1 MDFQSITIHQIA
13 NLINQSDPAINET
26 AWEGRKKVDQSAESS
41 QRKDEDLNKVDLKY
55 SSRSFLAILIGFI
68 LAVLLITIS
77 FLTLF
82 TGGGDVMDP
91 VAPLFA
97 VLSIIISGIVAFV
110 MSLSGI
116 MKCGRL
122 LYEYPALRKDI
133 INEIYANLRV
143 ILGITIIVLL
153 FAKYIRRGFFFFF

>member
-1 MDFQSITIHQIA
+1 VIDESTR
-13 NLINQSDPAINET
+13 
-26 AWEGRKKVDQSAESS
+26 GREKKVDQSPESK
-41 QRKDEDLNKVDLKY
+41 QGKDEDLNKVDLKY

-68 LAVLLITIS
+68 LAVLLIALS

-97 VLSIIISGIVAFV
+97 VLSIIISGIVAFAT
-110 MSLSGI
+110 SLSGI

-133 INEIYANLRV
+133 VNEIYANLSV
-143 ILGITIIVLL
+143 ILGIVILVLL

>member
-1 MDFQSITIHQIA
+1 VKD
-13 NLINQSDPAINET
+13 ET
-26 AWEGRKKVDQSAESS
+26 AWEGRKKMDPSPESK
-41 QRKDEDLNKVDLKY
+41 QGKDEDLSKVDLKY

-68 LAVLLITIS
+68 LAVLLITLS

-97 VLSIIISGIVAFV
+97 VLSIIISGIVAFAT
-110 MSLSGI
+110 SLSGI

-122 LYEYPALRKDI
+122 LYEYPALKKDI
-133 INEIYANLRV
+133 VNEIYANLSV
-143 ILGITIIVLL
+143 ILGIVFVVLL
-153 FAKYIRRGFFFFF
+153 FAKYIKRGFFFFF